1 MSIDDPVVAV
11 WSQKYGHILVRGRET
26 FYDEDGYLRSWETA
40 EAAAE
45 WAVENLG
52 VSPYDHLPDK
62 AREISERRQEEWE
75 TEPRQ
80 EKLL

>member
-11 WSQKYGHILVRGRET
+11 WSQKYGHILMRGRET
-26 FYDEDGYLRSWETA
+26 FYDEEGYLRSWETA

-45 WAVENLG
+45 WAMANLG
-52 VSPYDHLPDK
+52 ASPYEHLPD
-62 AREISERRQEEWE
+62 REQEISERRQEEWR

-80 EKLL
+80 HKLI